1 MPKKFCKDLQIK
13 ECISRRV
20 FCICNHILNHQ
31 FFEDIP
37 REEVHKISS
46 IADVIRVPAGEH
58 LFFNSSPIEKI
69 FFVLEGQVKI
79 YANDLDS
86 NREFISEFVEASGS
100 IGLEFLLLPNQNW
113 QYHGKALLDS
123 TVLTIDKSTLLKIT
137 NRNIELLNNLIKY
150 LSLSVVQ
157 QNQKSQDLVLAE
169 VSDRLLN
176 YLQAQAKYN
185 DSKKFVLP
193 LNKAELAYYLGTIPE
208 TLSRTFT
215 KLKKARKIKIEKNE
229 IELLTKA

>member
-37 REEVHKISS
+37 REEVHKVSS
-46 IADVIRVPAGEH
+46 IADVIRVPAGEN
-58 LFFNSSPIEKI
+58 LFFKGSSIEKI

-86 NREFISEFVEASGS
+86 NREFISEFVEGSGS
-100 IGLEFLLLPNQNW
+100 IGLEFLLLANPSW
-113 QYHGKALLDS
+113 QYHGKCLVDS
-123 TVLTIDKSTLLKIT
+123 IILTIDKNTLLRIT

-157 QNQKSQDLVLAE
+157 QNQKSQDLVLTE
-169 VSDRLLN
+169 VSERLLN
-176 YLQAQAKYN
+176 YLQAQAKYC
-185 DSKKFVLP
+185 DSKKFTLP

-208 TLSRTFT
+208 TLSRTFA
-215 KLKKARKIKIEKNE
+215 KLKQARKIKIEKNE